1 MDSKTITN
9 GILRAIAILTGIV
22 LLLYF
27 LYLIQ
32 TVLVYLLFAG
42 VVALIGRPIVQFLKQ
57 RLKFPDTV
65 AVVVVI
71 LFILGLLVGLIML
84 LIPVLVEQ
92 GKNLSILDVDDFQ
105 RNLELIEVE
114 INKFLG
120 RSRIN
125 VEDMINTQEIKKEF
139 IQGVE
144 MSFIPK
150 ILNGVVAI
158 LSSFSLGLISVL
170 FISFFFLKDS
180 KLLQNSLLTLVPDSK
195 EAGLL
200 HSINKIKVLLSR
212 YFLGLLGQILVL
224 FVLYTI
230 ILLLVGVENALVI
243 AFLCAL
249 FNIIP
254 WIGPFIALILMILL
268 TITSHLGADF
278 STVILPDI
286 GWVLLGFG
294 ITQLID
300 NFISQPIIFANAIKL
315 HPLEIFLVILMSGM
329 LFGVVGMIVA
339 IPGYTAIKV
348 ILKEFL
354 SENKIVKRMTKNI

>member
-1 MDSKTITN
+1 MDSKTIAN
-9 GILRAIAILTGIV
+9 GILRAIAVLTGVV

-32 TVLVYLLFAG
+32 TVLIYLLFAG
-42 VVALIGRPIVQFLKQ
+42 VVALIGRPVVQFLKK
-57 RLKFPDTV
+57 RLKFPDTL
-65 AVVVVI
+65 AVIVVI
-71 LFILGLLVGLIML
+71 LIILGLLVGLIML
-84 LIPVLVEQ
+84 FIPVLVEQ

-120 RSRIN
+120 RSHITVEN
-125 VEDMINTQEIKKEF
+125 VIDTQEIKKEF
-139 IQGVE
+139 IQGIE

-150 ILNGVVAI
+150 ILNGLVAV
-158 LSSFSLGLISVL
+158 LSSFSLGLICVL

-180 KLLQNSLLTLVPDSK
+180 KLIQNSLLTLVPDSK
-195 EAGLL
+195 ESGLL
-200 HSINKIKVLLSR
+200 HSINKIKALLSR

-224 FVLYTI
+224 FVIYTI

-254 WIGPFIALILMILL
+254 WIGPFIALGLMVLL
-268 TITSHLGADF
+268 TITNHLGSDF
-278 STVILPDI
+278 NTVILPDI

-294 ITQLID
+294 ISQLID
-300 NFISQPIIFANAIKL
+300 NFISQPVIFANAIKL

-329 LFGVVGMIVA
+329 LFGIVGMIVA

-354 SENKIVKRMTKNI
+354 SENKIVKRMTQNI

>member
-1 MDSKTITN
+1 MNSKIIAN
-9 GILRAIAILTGIV
+9 GILRAVAVLTGVV

-32 TVLVYLLFAG
+32 TVLVYVLFAG
-42 VVALIGRPIVQFLKQ
+42 VVALIGRPIIQFLKK
-57 RLKFPDTV
+57 RLKFPDTL
-65 AVVVVI
+65 AVIVVI
-71 LFILGLLVGLIML
+71 LLILGLLVGLIML

-92 GKNLSILDVDDFQ
+92 GKNLSILDVNDFQ
-105 RNLELIEVE
+105 KNLELIEME

-120 RSRIN
+120 RSHIN

-230 ILLLVGVENALVI
+230 ILMLVGVENALVI

-254 WIGPFIALILMILL
+254 WIGPIIALALMVLL

-300 NFISQPIIFANAIKL
+300 NFISQPVIFANAIKL
-315 HPLEIFLVILMSGM
+315 HPLEIFLVILISGM
-329 LFGVVGMIVA
+329 LFGITGMIVA

-354 SENKIVKRMTKNI
+354 SENKIVKRMTQNI

>member
-1 MDSKTITN
+1 MDSKTIAN
-9 GILRAIAILTGIV
+9 GILRSIAILTGVV

-32 TVLVYLLFAG
+32 TVLIYLLFAG
-42 VVALIGRPIVQFLKQ
+42 VVALIGRPIVQFLKK
-57 RLKFPDTV
+57 RLKFPETL
-65 AVVVVI
+65 AVIVVI
-71 LFILGLLVGLIML
+71 LFILGLLVGLIL
-84 LIPVLVEQ
+84 LFIPVLVEQ
-92 GKNLSILDVDDFQ
+92 GKNLSILDVNDFQ
-105 RNLELIEVE
+105 RNLQLIEVE

-120 RSRIN
+120 RSHIN
-125 VEDMINTQEIKKEF
+125 MEQMIDTQELKKEF
-139 IQGVE
+139 IQGIE

-150 ILNGVVAI
+150 ILNGLVTV
-158 LSSFSLGLISVL
+158 LSSLSLGLISVL

-180 KLLQNSLLTLVPDSK
+180 GLIQNSLLTLVPDSK
-195 EAGLL
+195 ETGLL
-200 HSINKIKVLLSR
+200 HSINKIKTLLSR

-224 FVLYTI
+224 FVIYTV

-254 WIGPFIALILMILL
+254 WIGPFIALVLMVLL

-278 STVILPDI
+278 STVILPDV

-294 ITQLID
+294 ISQLID
-300 NFISQPIIFANAIKL
+300 NFISQPVIFSNAIKL
-315 HPLEIFLVILMSGM
+315 HPLEIFLVILISGM
-329 LFGVVGMIVA
+329 LFGITGMIVA
-339 IPGYTAIKV
+339 IPGYTVIKV

-354 SENKIVKRMTKNI
+354 SENKIVKRMTQNI